1 MDNQVGISGTSK
13 RVPLVGS
20 CRTSVI
26 ISRNTPQLL
35 RRSPSIRNSGVS
47 FFFSSTKG
55 ERVGGRGEKQSRH
68 PQRMA
73 KKERFARKAAKEG
86 KKEVKRGEK
95 LSRRSIKFR

>member
-26 ISRNTPQLL
+26 ISRNTPQLV

-55 ERVGGRGEKQSRH
+55 EGGRGKGGEAITTPSKNGEKGEVRTQSCER
-68 PQRMA
+68 R
-73 KKERFARKAAKEG
+73 KE
-86 KKEVKRGEK
+86 RGEK
-95 LSRRSIKFR
+95 R